1 LGRLALVDKRNND
14 AYDLYGQ
21 QLALSNNSWEGWYWE
36 SLAHEGIARAIIK
49 MPAPDLKEAYQH
61 ARKALDAGGK
71 VEGPRVSTL
80 RRLVIQIADNIL
92 EYR

>member
-1 LGRLALVDKRNND
+1 MALVDKRNND
-14 AYDLYGQ
+14 AYDLYNQ
-21 QLALSNNSWEGWYWE
+21 QLALSNNSWERWYWE
-36 SLAHEGIARAIIK
+36 SLAHEGIARAILK
-49 MPAPDLKEAYQH
+49 SSTPGMKEAYQH

-71 VEGPRVSTL
+71 VEGPRVGTL